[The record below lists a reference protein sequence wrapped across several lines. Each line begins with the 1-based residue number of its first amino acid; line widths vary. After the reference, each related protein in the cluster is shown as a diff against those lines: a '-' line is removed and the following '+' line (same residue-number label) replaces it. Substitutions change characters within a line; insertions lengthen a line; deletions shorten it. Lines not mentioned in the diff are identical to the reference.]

1 MIQQNFNTLISG
13 IKSFL
18 PFSDLRRAQLDIFE
32 EFLSR
37 ADENLTKGFFDLATG
52 FGKTRMM
59 NVLTESYL
67 SQNPNGKVVVVVPTV
82 ALIKD
87 ENGDGMIKRFQ
98 DFHQMYHSEPLSIG
112 SFYTDEKDTTSNVI
126 VTTYTSLNAFVN
138 KINPDEVGLLL
149 LDEAHHSLS
158 ERRIEAIKSFQN
170 ACCYGLTATPAY
182 SPDKNLESLLGSV
195 ISEMNTVQAVKDGLL
210 TPCKN
215 VLLSSKIKVDLT
227 SISKIATGEYN
238 ETELGKVLSQAL
250 KSYQE
255 MGNAQNW
262 KNVHELIANEIAVFY
277 QNYVDETIGEIQ
289 GKKCMINCRSQAEA
303 KLQARALNKLFGRTV
318 AGTWTTNTK
327 DKTILNRFVN
337 GDLPVLCQVG
347 KLSEG
352 FDMPNLDICINYP
365 TCSRVVEAQRGGR
378 VLRLNPENE
387 NKFALIVD
395 VVFSHPDFDNPILSS
410 HVNGQ
415 VLYRDITNESVIR
428 ARNGTD
434 ENNIISFTKE
444 RNAHISMALSLE
456 AFDVFS
462 SVEELIT
469 LENDALSQLVEQNI
483 PLKREGMLTV
493 SDLMKLFK
501 KSRKFF
507 ADILEKCYQ
516 EAYTFEVDD
525 EHYPLVEKVKSNS
538 YTIVMLNEHPNALE
552 KLKKILF
559 EVGTNLDI
567 SQKREGMRT
576 CGEMAKLFG
585 KRDEFFKKHFEQ
597 YHQERQ
603 VFEADGMIYPLIEEV
618 RVGNNLRCLVLHEH
632 PLALE
637 IFKKLVFKEHINLD
651 IIKREGMKTA
661 NDLGRLFR
669 KSPAFFREFLE
680 EIYQK
685 NIKFKIGEN
694 AYSLVEQVQ
703 IGNDI
708 LYALHEQAMALEIFK
723 TLLFEKGVE
732 LDIPMKRKG
741 MKTAPMLGKIL
752 HKGPT
757 PLFNLI
763 KKYYLEGQTFE
774 VNGISYPLIE
784 KVRNAS
790 RIGLLLHE
798 HPKALEKFK
807 ILLKKD
813 GINLDNT
820 QRTQKVSSQ
829 KRASSLN
836 DDRQKD

>member
-1 MIQQNFNTLISG
+1 MIQQNFNYLLDGLS
-13 IKSFL
+13 SFL

-59 NVLTESYL
+59 NVLTEAYL

-182 SPDKNLESLLGSV
+182 SPTKNLESLLGSV
-195 ISEMNTVQAVKDGLL
+195 IAEMNTVQAVKDGLL

-289 GKKCMINCRSQAEA
+289 GKKCMINCRSQSEA

-516 EAYTFEVDD
+516 EGYTFEVDD

-576 CGEMAKLFG
+576 CAEMAKLFG

-651 IIKREGMKTA
+651 IVKREGMKTA

-669 KSPAFFREFLE
+669 KAPAFFREFLE

-708 LYALHEQAMALEIFK
+708 LYALHENPMALEIFK

-732 LDIPMKRKG
+732 PDIPMKRKG

-752 HKGPT
+752 HKGTT

-774 VNGISYPLIE
+774 VKGISYPLIE
-784 KVRNAS
+784 KVRNGS

-807 ILLKKD
+807 MLLKKD

-820 QRTQKVSSQ
+820 QRSQKVSSQ